1 MDYHCSAVFL
11 SVVIRYT
18 VFRSAHPSSSDSL
31 WLSSVLSLLS
41 PSYGCWCKINK
52 RGESVEDKI
61 NKLDVELCKYR
72 EQIQK
77 TRSGPVQQALKACM
91 KDNTT
96 CFIIRHSISIKS
108 LSLLNV
114 SKMLNKLS
122 YMRARLPWGSPS
134 VNNSEFWSP
143 SSAGT
148 QLLKEG
154 TPFLIILETY
164 PLPRYIRKVGTSGK
178 TTRSRKPLRTCG
190 AASINLK
197 RMIRG
202 VAGIWSMAF
211 SHLTKKGHPTSSCPS
226 LGQTGPRA
234 GAKAKKRKLTRIRI
248 SLELGQSILRM
259 TSQKSK
265 KKTMATHK
273 STKSNRV
280 IVDASKSSSHDQVPP
295 QMKKRTNK
303 SMTRTSIPVSDQT
316 RASDQKG
323 QTT

>member
-164 PLPRYIRKVGTSGK
+164 PLPRYIRK
-178 TTRSRKPLRTCG
+178 
-190 AASINLK
+190 
-197 RMIRG
+197 
-202 VAGIWSMAF
+202 
-211 SHLTKKGHPTSSCPS
+211 
-226 LGQTGPRA
+226 
-234 GAKAKKRKLTRIRI
+234 
-248 SLELGQSILRM
+248 
-259 TSQKSK
+259 